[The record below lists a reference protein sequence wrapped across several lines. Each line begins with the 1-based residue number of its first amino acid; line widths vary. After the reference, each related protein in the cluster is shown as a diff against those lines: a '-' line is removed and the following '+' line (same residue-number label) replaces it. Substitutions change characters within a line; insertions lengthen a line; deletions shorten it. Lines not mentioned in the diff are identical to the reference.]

1 MPFSH
6 CERQNTEIER
16 QYRLILFFMSECT
29 KSECTIDYCLKYSKI
44 SYNNLNLNYN
54 DYEKHIG
61 LTKKN
66 PQNNPPRSIHHLKDK
81 TCTYTVADVGGFY
94 RICCQIPGTS
104 LTFKPVCFIYTDV
117 IG

>member
-1 MPFSH
+1 MYHRLLIKIF
-6 CERQNTEIER
+6 QNIN
-16 QYRLILFFMSECT
+16 
-29 KSECTIDYCLKYSKI
+29 
-44 SYNNLNLNYN
+44 NNLNLNYN

-61 LTKKN
+61 LTKKTPKQP
-66 PQNNPPRSIHHLKDK
+66 PQTPSPPRSIHHLKDK

-104 LTFKPVCFIYTDV
+104 LTFKPVFFIYTDV

>member
-1 MPFSH
+1 MYHRLLIKIF
-6 CERQNTEIER
+6 QNIN
-16 QYRLILFFMSECT
+16 
-29 KSECTIDYCLKYSKI
+29 
-44 SYNNLNLNYN
+44 NNLNLNYN

-61 LTKKN
+61 LTKTPPKQP
-66 PQNNPPRSIHHLKDK
+66 PQTPPPPRSIHHLKDK